1 MGYLEAAVVV
11 YLRTAIEAG
20 SVLPAQDPATIGTF
34 EALEIARE
42 LSTLVMIAAVGWLAG
57 RSGLERLGWAAV
69 VFGIWDVVY
78 YVGLRLAIGW
88 PPAIDTWDV
97 LFLVPA
103 VWVGP
108 VWAPIV
114 VSIAL
119 VVAGLAAARRLR
131 RGLPVVVRPAHV
143 AGALAGGAL
152 VIASFLVDAER
163 VLAGDESAWTGWPI
177 FWAGMAV
184 AAATT
189 AAALGLVRR
198 GPNFG
203 RKAIDN

>member
-1 MGYLEAAVVV
+1 
-11 YLRTAIEAG
+11 
-20 SVLPAQDPATIGTF
+20 
-34 EALEIARE
+34 
-42 LSTLVMIAAVGWLAG
+42 
-57 RSGLERLGWAAV
+57 
-69 VFGIWDVVY
+69 
-78 YVGLRLAIGW
+78 
-88 PPAIDTWDV
+88 
-97 LFLVPA
+97 
-103 VWVGP
+103 
-108 VWAPIV
+108 
-114 VSIAL
+114 
-119 VVAGLAAARRLR
+119 
-131 RGLPVVVRPAHV
+131 
-143 AGALAGGAL
+143 